1 MLYWK
6 HATRG
11 HKCFLG
17 DILSDIKQY
26 TAQASV
32 LLFQNLSNNYLL
44 SAGAECVAKILLDNI
59 SLKSMKLSGNV
70 HSELYRQ

>member
-1 MLYWK
+1 MLYLK

-17 DILSDIKQY
+17 VILSDVIQY
-26 TAQASV
+26 SVQASV
-32 LLFQNLSNNYLL
+32 LLFQDLSNNNLL
-44 SAGAECVAKILLDNI
+44 SAGAECVAKILVDNI

-70 HSELYRQ
+70 HIELYR

>member
-17 DILSDIKQY
+17 DILFDVIQY
-26 TAQASV
+26 SVQASV
-32 LLFQNLSNNYLL
+32 LLFQDLSNNYLL
-44 SAGAECVAKILLDNI
+44 SAGAECVAKILVDNI

-70 HSELYRQ
+70 HIELYR